1 MKMARYLLLAIFA
14 LTFFGAAAD
23 AAVKK
28 KDTIKSLEKKTVK
41 IRPGNV
47 ILDSNDL
54 ARDNYRAFLDL
65 VTDDP
70 ELRAEAMR
78 RLGDLELESTE
89 ADQLADNIGSL
100 ESAGYDNAVS
110 LYQQLLEAYPD
121 YRRNDTVLYQLAR
134 AYEIGGRTDEALDVL
149 NELVT
154 KFPDTALIDE
164 VQFRRGEMLFLRKDY
179 NRAEAAYQDV
189 RTYGDGSRFYEQA
202 LYKLGWSQFKLAWH
216 EDSLEPFFEL
226 LDRKVKG
233 VDIGEGEERLTS
245 LKRAERELVEDTFR
259 VLSISFS
266 YMEGAK
272 SIDGFLEARQNPAYS
287 YVIYSNLGDL
297 YLEKERYVDAA
308 ETYEAFVAQD
318 PYHPKA
324 PILQVEVIEAYK
336 QGGFPSL
343 VLEGKKGFVER
354 YGMDGEFWIRNP
366 VEENQAVASYL
377 KANLTD
383 LAQYYHAEAQRD
395 GKKSDYQ
402 EAANWYRKYLA
413 YFPGQADSANTNFL
427 LAEIL
432 FESEDYEAATAEYE
446 RTAYAYIDHEK
457 SAEAG
462 YAAILSYREHEKSL
476 TGVARDDWHKQYLD
490 SGLKFA
496 DTYSGH
502 PESGAVLTTIAE
514 DLFAQNQFDLAI
526 AVGQAVVAKQ
536 PPVEP
541 QLSRTAWTVI
551 AHSQFDLGNFNE
563 AERAYYS
570 LQSFTPT
577 DDLTAGTEI
586 QDRIASSIYKQGEKA
601 RDGGDLESA
610 VMHFTRLGQV
620 VPNSD
625 IRATAE
631 YDAAAALINLQAW
644 DRASGVLEKFRADY
658 PDSEFAD
665 DVTQKLAVTY
675 LESGQSDQAAQ
686 EFERIANADSSA
698 DDVRREALWKASDL
712 YKKSGTISSEQRVL
726 NDILARYPNP
736 LVESIEV
743 RYRLL
748 QIAEQTGN
756 EQERVNRLRDLVSAD
771 ATAGAQRSDRTRYLA
786 AKASLEL
793 AEPVRERF
801 RVVKLTQPLADSL
814 KLKKSLMQ
822 DVLAAYTGAADYG
835 VAEVTTAAT
844 FRLGE
849 VYEQFGADLMDSDR
863 PTNLDVDALEQ
874 YELLLEEQAF
884 PFEEKAIDLYTA
896 NANRASDGVYDE
908 WVRMSFERLA
918 GLMPARY
925 AKKERSEDVVTA
937 LN

>member
-1 MKMARYLLLAIFA
+1 MKMHRYLLLVF
-14 LTFFGAAAD
+14 LGLVVFGAPVD

-47 ILDSNDL
+47 ILDSTDL

-89 ADQLADNIGSL
+89 ADQLADNIESL
-100 ESAGYDNAVS
+100 ESVGYDNAVG

-149 NELVT
+149 NELVGN
-154 KFPDTALIDE
+154 FPDTALIDE
-164 VQFRRGEMLFLRKDY
+164 VQFRRGEMLFLRKNY
-179 NRAEAAYQDV
+179 NDAEAAYQDV
-189 RTYGDGSRFYEQA
+189 RTYGEGSRFYEQA

-216 EDSLEPFFEL
+216 EDSLDPFFEL
-226 LDRKVKG
+226 LDRKIRGIDV
-233 VDIGEGEERLTS
+233 GEGDERLAS

-266 YMEGAK
+266 YMQGAE
-272 SIDGFLEARQNPAYS
+272 SIDAFLETRQNPVYS

-308 ETYEAFVAQD
+308 ETYEAFVEQD

-336 QGGFPSL
+336 RGGFPSL

-354 YGMDGEFWIRNP
+354 YGMDGEFWVRNP
-366 VEENQAVASYL
+366 AEENEAVADYL

-432 FESEDYEAATAEYE
+432 FESEDYQAATAEYE
-446 RTAYAYIDHEK
+446 RTAYGYIDHEK

-476 TGVARDDWHKQYLD
+476 AGVAKDDWHKRYLD

-496 DTYSGH
+496 DTYPNH
-502 PESGAVLTTIAE
+502 PESGAVLTTVAE

-541 QLSRTAWTVI
+541 KLSRTAWTVI

-570 LQSFTPT
+570 LQNFTPA
-577 DDLTAGTEI
+577 DDVTAGREI
-586 QDRIASSIYKQGEKA
+586 DDRIASSIYKQGEMS
-601 RDGGDLESA
+601 RDGGDLETA

-675 LESGQSDQAAQ
+675 LESGQSDQAAA
-686 EFERIANADSSA
+686 EFERIANAESSTDA
-698 DDVRREALWKASDL
+698 VRREALWKASDL
-712 YKKSGTISSEQRVL
+712 YKKAGTIASEQRVL
-726 NDILARYPNP
+726 NDIVFRYPNP
-736 LVESIEV
+736 LAESIEA

-748 QIAEQTGN
+748 QIAEQSGN
-756 EQERVNRLRDLVSAD
+756 EQERVVRLRDLVDAD
-771 ATAGAQRSDRTRYLA
+771 ATAGAQRSDRTRFLA

-793 AEPVRERF
+793 AEPARERF
-801 RVVKLTQPLADSL
+801 RVVKLTQPLANSL
-814 KLKKSLMQ
+814 KLKKSLMEE
-822 DVLAAYTGAADYG
+822 VIAAYTGAADYG

-863 PTNLDVDALEQ
+863 PADLDVDALEQ

-908 WVRMSFERLA
+908 WVRKSFERLA

>member
-1 MKMARYLLLAIFA
+1 MMMRRLLTVFLA
-14 LTFFGAAAD
+14 LVLSGTAAD

-28 KDTIKSLEKKTVK
+28 KDTIKSLEKKTVEV
-41 IRPGNV
+41 RPGNV
-47 ILDSNDL
+47 ILDSTDL

-89 ADQLADNIGSL
+89 ADQLADNIESL
-100 ESAGYDNAVS
+100 ESQGYDNAVS

-149 NELVT
+149 NELVA
-154 KFPDTALIDE
+154 KFPETALIDE

-179 NRAEAAYQDV
+179 NDAEVAYQDV
-189 RTYGDGSRFYEQA
+189 RKYGEASRFYEQA

-216 EDSLEPFFEL
+216 EDSLQPFFEL
-226 LDRKVKG
+226 LDRKIKG
-233 VDIGEGEERLTS
+233 IDIGEGEERLGA

-272 SIDGFLEARQNPAYS
+272 SIDEFLETRDNPAYS
-287 YVIYSNLGDL
+287 YIIYSNLGDL

-336 QGGFPSL
+336 RGGFPSL

-354 YGMDGEFWIRNP
+354 YGMDGEFWVRNP
-366 VEENQAVASYL
+366 AEENQAVASHL
-377 KANLTD
+377 KTNLTD

-395 GKKSDYQ
+395 GKKSDYL

-446 RTAYAYIDHEK
+446 RTAYGYIDHEK
-457 SAEAG
+457 SSEAG

-476 TGVARDDWHKQYLD
+476 AGVAKDEWHKRYLD

-496 DTYSGH
+496 DTYPDH
-502 PESGAVLTTIAE
+502 PESGAVLTTVAE

-536 PPVEP
+536 PPVQPE
-541 QLSRTAWTVI
+541 LARTAWTVI

-563 AERAYYS
+563 AERAYYG
-570 LQSFTPT
+570 LQNFTPA
-577 DDLTAGTEI
+577 DDITAGQEI
-586 QDRIASSIYKQGEKA
+586 KDRIASSIYKQGESA
-601 RDGGDLESA
+601 RDGGDLETA

-620 VPNSD
+620 VPDSA

-675 LESGQSDQAAQ
+675 LESGASDQAAA
-686 EFERIANADSSA
+686 EFERIANADSSTE
-698 DDVRREALWKASDL
+698 DMRREALWKASDL
-712 YKKSGTISSEQRVL
+712 YKQAGTISSEQRVL
-726 NDILARYPNP
+726 NEIVARYPNP
-736 LVESIEV
+736 LVESIEA

-748 QIAEQTGN
+748 QIAEQSGN
-756 EQERVNRLRDLVSAD
+756 EQERTARLRDLVDAD
-771 ATAGAQRSDRTRYLA
+771 ATAGGQRNDRTRFLA

-801 RVVKLTQPLADSL
+801 RVVKLTQPLANSL
-814 KLKKSLMQ
+814 KLKKSLME
-822 DVLAAYTGAADYG
+822 DVIAAYTGAADYG

-844 FRLGE
+844 YRLGE
-849 VYEQFGADLMDSDR
+849 AYEQFSSDLMDSDR
-863 PTNLDVDALEQ
+863 PAELDADALEQ

-896 NANRASDGVYDE
+896 NAQRASDGVYDE
-908 WVRMSFERLA
+908 WVRRSFDRLA
-918 GLMPARY
+918 GLMPARF
-925 AKKERSEDVVTA
+925 AKKERSEDVITA
-937 LN
+937 LY